1 MTPEQAERIIALL
14 ERIAYELAAQRR
26 KKAVQFIDY
35 GW

>member
-14 ERIAYELAAQRR
+14 ERIAYELAARRR
-26 KKAVQFIDY
+26 KKTPRHVDY